1 MFKKKEALAVS
12 YSKENKE
19 KVGIVSRKG
28 MTLKFSVF

>member
-19 KVGIVSRKG
+19 KSGDCIKKRNDFKI
-28 MTLKFSVF
+28 